1 MTESKLLIQRIGL
14 VGATNLLLGLSS
26 IILLPILTKILTIAD
41 YGVWAQISVTVA
53 LVPGIATLGL
63 PFTMTRFLPSA
74 RTKEEIQEI
83 FYSIVFIILISSGL
97 VCLLIYF
104 FSGSVASILFDN
116 NIIIVKI
123 LYLI

>member
-63 PFTMTRFLPSA
+63 PFTVPL
-74 RTKEEIQEI
+74 Q
-83 FYSIVFIILISSGL
+83 
-97 VCLLIYF
+97 
-104 FSGSVASILFDN
+104 
-116 NIIIVKI
+116 KI
-123 LYLI
+123 